1 MFKIIFIIAF
11 ISLTVNFNVIYSQ
24 QNDEIYGITI
34 DGINNLNNIVNTIG
48 HHSNKMTTRIVFD
61 EWQPAANYVNA
72 VNRIDSVSYIMGEL
86 LDSYYMNQYSVLQF
100 NERVAEYVNLLGNKV
115 TIWEIGNEVNGEWL
129 GNKDS
134 VIMKINYAYMFVK
147 KRGYKCALTL
157 YYNYDCWSNPANEMF
172 RWVNQN
178 IPAKLKANLD
188 YVLVSYYEDD
198 CNQYRPDWQRVFDS
212 LKVIFP
218 NSKLG
223 IGECGTTNTS
233 KKALYIKKYY
243 SMNITTPGYIG
254 GYFWWYYRQDCV
266 PYATKPLWQVLEDVI
281 VSTSYDIPPG
291 DH

>member
-1 MFKIIFIIAF
+1 MFKKIFILAF
-11 ISLTVNFNVIYSQ
+11 FSFTINTSFSQ
-24 QNDEIYGITI
+24 QNDKIYGITI

-48 HHSNKMTTRIVFD
+48 HHSKKMTTRIVFD
-61 EWQPAANYVNA
+61 EWQPATNYANA
-72 VNRIDSVSYIMGEL
+72 VNRIDSVSYIMGEI
-86 LDSYYMNQYSVLQF
+86 LDSYYMNQYSVIQF

-129 GNKDS
+129 GHKDS
-134 VIMKINYAYMFVK
+134 VLMKINYAYSYVK

-157 YYNYDCWSNPANEMF
+157 YYNYDCWSNPENEMF

-198 CNQYRPDWQRVFDS
+198 CNNYSPDWQRVFDS

-223 IGECGTTNTS
+223 IGECGTTNS
-233 KKALYIKKYY
+233 NKKAQYIKRYY
-243 SMNITTPGYIG
+243 GMNIATPSYVG
-254 GYFWWYYRQDCV
+254 GYFWWYFKQDMV
-266 PYATKPLWQVLEDVI
+266 PQSKPLWNVLN
-281 VSTSYDIPPG
+281 SSLQ
-291 DH
+291 